1 MLTMFKQIFT
11 WWNHQTLGTRIYTFI
26 FGKFKGKDYFGN
38 KYYQSKSGK
47 RWVIYNGEVDSS
59 KIPNEWFS
67 WIHFMKNKIE
77 NTQQLNKFE
86 WQKKIFL
93 IKPELLKH
101 SILIKIMKMIIKN
114 ISLGKNKFFIIIFF
128 LIFFFQKNYLNS
140 DDKIYFGNNVDIKI
154 LDKLSS
160 KNKLIKLEVGKN
172 FKFKNLNL
180 KVLKCKNSK
189 FDDDPEITSYLQVK
203 DLNNTDNNEVFVF
216 NGWTFSSSP
225 SIQVFDHPVYDL
237 WILRC
242 Y

>member
-1 MLTMFKQIFT
+1 M
-11 WWNHQTLGTRIYTFI
+11 
-26 FGKFKGKDYFGN
+26 
-38 KYYQSKSGK
+38 
-47 RWVIYNGEVDSS
+47 
-59 KIPNEWFS
+59 
-67 WIHFMKNKIE
+67 
-77 NTQQLNKFE
+77 
-86 WQKKIFL
+86 
-93 IKPELLKH
+93 
-101 SILIKIMKMIIKN
+101 
-114 ISLGKNKFFIIIFF
+114 
-128 LIFFFQKNYLNS
+128 IFFFQENYLNS
-140 DDKIYFGNNVDIKI
+140 NDKIYFGNNVDIKI

>member
-1 MLTMFKQIFT
+1 
-11 WWNHQTLGTRIYTFI
+11 
-26 FGKFKGKDYFGN
+26 
-38 KYYQSKSGK
+38 
-47 RWVIYNGEVDSS
+47 
-59 KIPNEWFS
+59 
-67 WIHFMKNKIE
+67 
-77 NTQQLNKFE
+77 
-86 WQKKIFL
+86 
-93 IKPELLKH
+93 
-101 SILIKIMKMIIKN
+101 MIIKN
-114 ISLGKNKFFIIIFF
+114 ISLGKNKLFIIIFF
-128 LIFFFQKNYLNS
+128 LTFFFQKNYLNS
-140 DDKIYFGNNVDIKI
+140 NDKIYFGNNVDIKI

>member
-1 MLTMFKQIFT
+1 
-11 WWNHQTLGTRIYTFI
+11 
-26 FGKFKGKDYFGN
+26 
-38 KYYQSKSGK
+38 
-47 RWVIYNGEVDSS
+47 
-59 KIPNEWFS
+59 
-67 WIHFMKNKIE
+67 
-77 NTQQLNKFE
+77 
-86 WQKKIFL
+86 
-93 IKPELLKH
+93 
-101 SILIKIMKMIIKN
+101 MIIKN
-114 ISLGKNKFFIIIFF
+114 IKVGNNKFFII
-128 LIFFFQKNYLNS
+128 LTLLFFFKDVYSSDEIDYLG
-140 DDKIYFGNNVDIKI
+140 KKVDIKI

-203 DLNNTDNNEVFVF
+203 DLNNANNNEVFVF